1 MKRRVYLFKAGLS
14 KGGFWHKEN
23 KIIFKYNAMRI
34 MLLRT

>member
-1 MKRRVYLFKAGLS
+1 MNHISAHVVYSLFL
-14 KGGFWHKEN
+14 HKEN